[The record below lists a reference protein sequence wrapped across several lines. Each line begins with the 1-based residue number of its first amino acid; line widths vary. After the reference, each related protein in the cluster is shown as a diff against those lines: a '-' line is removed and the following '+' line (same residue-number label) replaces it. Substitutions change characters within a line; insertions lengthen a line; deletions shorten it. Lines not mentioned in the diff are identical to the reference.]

1 MDEQLAQ
8 RFEEQRSRLRSVAH
22 RMLGSV
28 HEADDAVQEAWLR
41 LDRADAA
48 TIDHLDAWLTT
59 VVSRIALDVLRR
71 RATRREDRWTD
82 EAVAS
87 TGDAPDPIDDVELAD
102 SVGAA
107 LLVVLDTLTPAERLA
122 FVLHDLFA
130 VPFDQIG
137 GVLGRSTAASK
148 MLASRARRR
157 VQVSE
162 SPARPDPMR
171 QRPVVEAFLAASR
184 DGDLGGL
191 IAILHPDIVLDA
203 DAGAVAMG
211 APAAVVGADGVAGMF
226 AGRAL
231 GAEPAVLDDEVGVA
245 WIVAGR
251 PKVVWHVIVDDG
263 RIVHLD
269 MVASNEQLEVL
280 TVATVR

>member
-1 MDEQLAQ
+1 MDEHLAH
-8 RFEEQRSRLRSVAH
+8 RFEEQRHRLRSVAY

-41 LDRADAA
+41 LDRADAGA
-48 TIDHLDAWLTT
+48 IEDLDAWLTT

-71 RATRREDRWTD
+71 RGTRREDRWTD
-82 EAVAS
+82 EAVPSSA
-87 TGDAPDPIDDVELAD
+87 DAPDPIDDVELAD

-157 VQVSE
+157 VQDSE
-162 SPARPDPMR
+162 PPSRADPMR
-171 QRPVVEAFLAASR
+171 QRAVVDAFLAASR
-184 DGDLGGL
+184 AGDLTAL
-191 IAILHPDIVLDA
+191 VAILHPDVVLDA
-203 DAGAVAMG
+203 DSGAVGMG
-211 APAAVVGADGVAGMF
+211 APAQVVGADGVAGMF
-226 AGRAL
+226 SGRAL
-231 GAEPAVLDDEVGVA
+231 GAEAAVLDGETGVA
-245 WIVAGR
+245 WIVAGA

-269 MVASNEQLEVL
+269 MVAAPETLAGLAVS
-280 TVATVR
+280 T